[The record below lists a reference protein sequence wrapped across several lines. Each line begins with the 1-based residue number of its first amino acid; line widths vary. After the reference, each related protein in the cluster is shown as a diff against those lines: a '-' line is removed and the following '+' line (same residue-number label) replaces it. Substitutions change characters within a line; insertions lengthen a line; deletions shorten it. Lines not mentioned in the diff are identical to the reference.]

1 MQLALNYIQFKSR
14 SLLNQMATALPS
26 TTVTANLTRVLN
38 EELSCPICLEELKEP
53 KCLPTCAHNVCKVCL
68 ENMARSS
75 PEIIRCPTCRRIS
88 QVPPGGV
95 SSLPTNNV
103 LIKFLEITPGRQ
115 ERIDIQR
122 SLEKSKPVV
131 EEMERRLAIL
141 DLALETLQVDW
152 KKAKDDVHL
161 TANIVMELVKNQ
173 ESKFSEDV
181 EDFYSKKQKMLQNQR
196 KNLSSLLANSSTC
209 IDAAE
214 GVIVK
219 GDPQELTEMSKVL
232 TEQLQEI
239 SIMNFEDVNE
249 LKHRCG
255 EQLEFFPNHDL
266 QISLEKHCIGEVRHK
281 IMERKFSSF
290 NNPRD
295 GSDIESIGRVIKK
308 IGHKGSRK
316 GNFKNPGGVA
326 SNTHGEIA
334 VADYFNN
341 RVEVFNEAGK
351 FLFKFGK
358 KGSGDGQFLGP
369 TGITYTRN
377 NKIVVLDSRNFRV
390 QIFDKAGH
398 FLMGFGK
405 RGSNQGEFGWA
416 EGVSVDENDNL
427 IVTDTENNR
436 VQIFLLDGTFVRQ
449 FGGRGPEGFD
459 TPLGTVHHKDE
470 FYTADKGNN
479 CVKVFDCN
487 GEYVRQFGRVGP
499 GTGEFRSP
507 RGIAVDR
514 SNDCILVCDSENNCV
529 HVFKLDGTYVV
540 NFETKKTPVG
550 IDLLKGKKVVVSS
563 YYGHCVQILSYRN

>member
-1 MQLALNYIQFKSR
+1 
-14 SLLNQMATALPS
+14 MATASPA

-68 ENMARSS
+68 ESMARSD

-88 QVPPGGV
+88 RVPPGGIG
-95 SSLPTNNV
+95 SLPTNNV

-115 ERIDIQR
+115 ERIDIQK

-131 EEMERRLAIL
+131 EEMEKRLAVL
-141 DLALETLQVDW
+141 DLALETLHVDW

-161 TANIVMELVKNQ
+161 TANIVMELVRNQ
-173 ESKFSEDV
+173 ESQFSEDV

-196 KNLSSLLANSSTC
+196 KNLSSLLANSSAC

-214 GVIVK
+214 GVVVK

-239 SIMNFEDVNE
+239 TIMNFEDGDE

-266 QISLEKHCIGEVRHK
+266 QINLEKHCIGEVRHK
-281 IMERKFSSF
+281 ISERKFSSF
-290 NNPRD
+290 SNPRD
-295 GSDIESIGRVIKK
+295 GSEVDPIGRVIKK

-358 KGSGDGQFLGP
+358 KGSGEGQFLGP
-369 TGITYTRN
+369 TGVTYTKN
-377 NKIVVLDSRNFRV
+377 NKLVVLDSRNFRL
-390 QIFDKAGH
+390 QIFDKTGQ
-398 FLMGFGK
+398 FLMCFGK

-416 EGVSVDENDNL
+416 EGVSVDENDNV

-449 FGGRGPEGFD
+449 YGGRGPEGFD
-459 TPLGTVHHKDE
+459 TPFGTVYHKEE
-470 FYTADKGNN
+470 FYTSDKGNN
-479 CVKVFDCN
+479 CVKVFNRN

-499 GTGEFRSP
+499 GTGEFRCP

-529 HVFKLDGTYVV
+529 HVFKLDGSYVV

-550 IDLLKGKKVVVSS
+550 VDLLKGKKVVVSS